1 MTDTQITANRQ
12 PENMTIDYVNMR
24 VGFTFGHRVFSLPIK
39 PSCPYPEAFVFN
51 AAVDEADI
59 KALCLKENHSLADF
73 EAIRLELKSFLRGHE
88 VYTVNGN
95 EYRVR
100 REDILCEI
108 VKRVIKGEKVTKA
121 ENRTESEAA

>member
-1 MTDTQITANRQ
+1 MTDTKISANRQ
-12 PENMTIDYVNMR
+12 PENMTIDYVDMR

-39 PSCPYPEAFVFN
+39 ASGYGQVGFVLN
-51 AAVDEADI
+51 AAVDEAEI

-73 EAIRLELKSFLRGHE
+73 EAIRLGLKSFLRGHE

-100 REDILCEI
+100 REDILTEI
-108 VKRVIKGEKVTKA
+108 MKRVVKGERVPKA
-121 ENRTESEAA
+121 ENAPKSEAA